1 MTFRARV
8 LAGFLLVVLAP
19 LLVFAVG
26 TRRLVRERLVAQYDR
41 RVELLVSMLEQDM
54 AQQGRVVTERIE
66 ALALLLAEDNR
77 FRQGLQGNT
86 AARGYVLD
94 YAGIAMRQSGLDMLL
109 VLDRDGHILSSGH
122 FRNEYDRR
130 EPALVTEIAAAD
142 TSPVMVPVR
151 TAAGGFTVLA
161 KATAF
166 RLGGRDLGLVGG
178 VDVEQRLIDRWNDD
192 EQLAVSLELPGSDDV
207 SDTAGVAAARHIVR
221 RAPVVY
227 LAPAAAPEEQ
237 RVVTQA
243 HVRIAHSLAPL
254 RALTRAV
261 DAWFLMALLVTS
273 LAALGV
279 AGWVSARLS
288 HPLTEL
294 AEKTAHVDLDNLDV
308 DFTSERTDEIGSL
321 SRLLGAMTAR
331 LKTSAARLRDAERR
345 AIVGEFARQV
355 NHDIKNGLTP
365 IRNVVRHFIEV
376 VREAPASLPEVFIE
390 RQGTLDSSLSYL
402 ETLAANY
409 AKLSPVTVAVPC
421 DVAAVVHRVIAG
433 ARALGVGAV
442 RADLVAAL
450 PLVRGDPVV
459 VQRVLENL
467 VRNAIASLVGDG
479 TVTVSAAPSPE
490 TFPAG
495 AVRLTV
501 ADTGRGMTQEELQR
515 IFEDFYTTT
524 PGGTGLG
531 LSIVRRLV
539 GDLGGRLQV
548 ESEPGVGTRV
558 TVDLPIAEETVASTK
573 DESRG
578 VER

>member
-8 LAGFLLVVLAP
+8 LAGFLVVVLVP

-41 RVELLVSMLEQDM
+41 RVELLVTMLEQDM
-54 AQQGRVVTERIE
+54 AQQGRAVSERIE
-66 ALALLLAEDNR
+66 SLAALLAEDNR
-77 FRQGLQGNT
+77 FRQGLGGN
-86 AARGYVLD
+86 AGARGYLLD
-94 YAGIAMRQSGLDMLL
+94 YAGMAMRQSGLDMLL
-109 VLDRDGHILSSGH
+109 VLDRDGRILSSGH
-122 FRNEYDRR
+122 FRNEYDRP
-130 EPALVTEIAAAD
+130 EPALVSEVAAAD
-142 TSPVMVPVR
+142 TSPVLVPVR
-151 TAAGGFTVLA
+151 TAAGGFTVIA

-178 VDVEQRLIDRWNDD
+178 VDVQRRLIDRWNDD
-192 EQLAVSLELPGSDDV
+192 EQLAVALEFPRSGDTSDPED
-207 SDTAGVAAARHIVR
+207 GAAAREIVR
-221 RAPVVY
+221 EVPVVY
-227 LAPAAAPEEQ
+227 LAPAAAPEEP

-243 HVRIAHSLAPL
+243 HVRITHSLASL
-254 RALTRAV
+254 QELTRAV
-261 DAWFLMALLVTS
+261 DLWFLVALLVTS

-288 HPLTEL
+288 RPLTDL

-308 DFTSERTDEIGSL
+308 DFTSERTDEVGSL

-331 LKTSAARLRDAERR
+331 LKASATRLRDAERR
-345 AIVGEFARQV
+345 ATVGEFARQV

-365 IRNVVRHFIEV
+365 IRNVIRHFIDV
-376 VREAPASLPEVFIE
+376 VRDAPATLPDVFIK
-390 RQGTLDSSLSYL
+390 RQGTLDASLSYL
-402 ETLAANY
+402 ENLAANY
-409 AKLSPVTVAVPC
+409 AKLSPVTATAPC

-433 ARALGVGAV
+433 TEALGVGAV
-442 RADLVAAL
+442 RADIAAAL

-467 VRNAIASLVGDG
+467 VRNAIASLVDDG
-479 TVTVSAAPSPE
+479 PVTVSAAPSPDAL
-490 TFPAG
+490 PGG

-501 ADTGRGMTQEELQR
+501 ADTGRGMTQEELGR

-539 GDLGGRLQV
+539 GDLGGRLEI

-558 TVDLPIAEETVASTK
+558 TVDLPRAVEQVSSTQGQ
-573 DESRG
+573 SRG
-578 VER
+578 EDR

>member
-8 LAGFLLVVLAP
+8 LAGFLVVVLVP

-41 RVELLVSMLEQDM
+41 RVELLVTMLEQDM
-54 AQQGRVVTERIE
+54 AQQGRAVSERLE
-66 ALALLLAEDNR
+66 ALAALLAEDNR
-77 FRQGLQGNT
+77 FRQGLQGS
-86 AARGYVLD
+86 AGARGYLLD
-94 YAGIAMRQSGLDMLL
+94 YAGIVMRQSGLDMLL
-109 VLDRDGHILSSGH
+109 VLDRDGRILSSGH
-122 FRNEYDRR
+122 FRNEYDRP
-130 EPALVTEIAAAD
+130 EPALVSEIAAAD
-142 TSPVMVPVR
+142 TSPVLVPVR
-151 TAAGGFTVLA
+151 TAAGGFTVIA

-178 VDVEQRLIDRWNDD
+178 VDVQRRLIDRWNDD
-192 EQLAVSLELPGSDDV
+192 EQLAVALEFPGSGDT
-207 SDTAGVAAARHIVR
+207 SDPVDGTAARHIVR
-221 RAPVVY
+221 EVPVVY
-227 LAPAAAPEEQ
+227 LAPAAALEEP

-243 HVRIAHSLAPL
+243 HVRITHSLASL
-254 RALTRAV
+254 QELTRAV
-261 DAWFLMALLVTS
+261 DLWFLVALLATS

-288 HPLTEL
+288 RPLTDL

-308 DFTSERTDEIGSL
+308 DFTSERTDEVGAL

-331 LKTSAARLRDAERR
+331 LKASATRLRDAERR
-345 AIVGEFARQV
+345 ATVGEFARQV

-365 IRNVVRHFIEV
+365 IRNVVRHFIDV
-376 VREAPASLPEVFIE
+376 VRDAPATLPDVFIE
-390 RQGTLDSSLSYL
+390 RQGTLDASLSYL
-402 ETLAANY
+402 ENLAANY
-409 AKLSPVTVAVPC
+409 AKLSPSTGTAPC
-421 DVAAVVHRVIAG
+421 DVTAVVYRVIAG
-433 ARALGVGAV
+433 AEALGVGTV
-442 RADLVAAL
+442 RADIAAAL

-479 TVTVSAAPSPE
+479 SVIVSAAPSPE
-490 TFPAG
+490 ALPGG

-524 PGGTGLG
+524 AGGTGLG

-539 GDLGGRLQV
+539 GDLGGRLRV

-558 TVDLPIAEETVASTK
+558 TVDLPLAVDEKASTK
-573 DESRG
+573 GQSRG
-578 VER
+578 VDR